1 MILFVLFLIS
11 LIVLFVATNGNQ
23 TKTIVQSIKEVSDF
37 ILRALTGDL
46 IDEVVEEEKEVVSD
60 VIVEKEEVFHVPNQI
75 FTYEEAKLFCKQLGV
90 RMANLNDLKR
100 AYLKGASWMTLGW
113 TDNQLGLYVLQPHNV
128 RRYPEAGHVG
138 INGGYFKDAKLRMG
152 INCYGVKPKPDPKR
166 LEIAYSDL
174 QEVDGAGPFGEDK
187 KTVDAVADYMAQLKA
202 GDIVISPWNNT
213 RWSVSSKVKSKYH
226 LHGVDI
232 GANKAN
238 EDVKGTTD
246 ELEKE
251 TANEWMKKNKKHSGV
266 KGYNGDQELG
276 YSQAAANLN
285 ESHMRA
291 IFNMN

>member
-23 TKTIVQSIKEVSDF
+23 TKTIVQSIKEVTDF
-37 ILRALTGDL
+37 ILRALTGDVM
-46 IDEVVEEEKEVVSD
+46 DEVEEPEKVPD
-60 VIVEKEEVFHVPNQI
+60 VPVEKEEVFHVPNQL

-138 INGGYFKDAKLRMG
+138 INGGYFKNTKLRMG

-174 QEVDGAGPFGEDK
+174 QEVDGASPFGENR
-187 KTVDAVADYMAQLKA
+187 KTQDAVADYMAQLKT
-202 GDIVISPWNNT
+202 GDIVISPWNDT

-226 LHGVDI
+226 LHGVDV
-232 GANKAN
+232 GENKAN
-238 EDVKGTTD
+238 DGDVKGTTG

-251 TANEWMKKNKKHSGV
+251 TADEWMKKNIRHGSV